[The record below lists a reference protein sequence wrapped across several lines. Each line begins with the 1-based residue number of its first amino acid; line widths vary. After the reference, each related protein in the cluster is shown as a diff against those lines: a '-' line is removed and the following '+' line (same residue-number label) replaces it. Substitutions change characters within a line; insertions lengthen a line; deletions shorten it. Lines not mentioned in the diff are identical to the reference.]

1 MENEPQ
7 DVSGRFPGVDQV
19 NITCTE
25 VKPEVANQAD
35 ISYPP
40 AAPEKQSVS
49 SPVPHNPRTPKGNE
63 QSIFSTI
70 TSQTSL
76 QENLASPAA
85 VRPQDTATMSQS
97 AQDIPELPRTPDL
110 LARPRRYGPGT
121 GYEVRMPANMTP
133 ARIYRSSFGPDT
145 SQIHNAA
152 TALPGPRS
160 RILPIGELIT
170 SHGNRT
176 YTLWANE
183 QQRTTNRISTQ
194 VMITNVNS
202 TTTFKSYSGVS
213 RRSPLEVLDDFSS
226 LLRAQGIALMSL
238 NVVLDS
244 FVAVVS
250 TDKGWEELREGI
262 LRATR

>member
-7 DVSGRFPGVDQV
+7 DVSGRTQGVDLVNIASTKVKPGVADRA
-19 NITCTE
+19 NA
-25 VKPEVANQAD
+25 PDDVAEPQT
-35 ISYPP
+35 
-40 AAPEKQSVS
+40 AAPTQQSHPDPLFAELRATKS
-49 SPVPHNPRTPKGNE
+49 NE
-63 QSIFSTI
+63 QFIFSTI

-85 VRPQDTATMSQS
+85 VRPQETATMSQS
-97 AQDIPELPRTPDL
+97 AQEIPELPRTPDL

-145 SQIHNAA
+145 SQMHNAA
-152 TALPGPRS
+152 AAHPGSES

-183 QQRTTNRISTQ
+183 QHKTTNRIST
-194 VMITNVNS
+194 
-202 TTTFKSYSGVS
+202 
-213 RRSPLEVLDDFSS
+213 
-226 LLRAQGIALMSL
+226 
-238 NVVLDS
+238 
-244 FVAVVS
+244 
-250 TDKGWEELREGI
+250 
-262 LRATR
+262 